1 MNKELLVSPEAENKP
16 RIDFIWTLD
25 RICAWNCPFC
35 CVDALYVH
43 KKGSE
48 ILVQSNGNNLSFPF
62 QKGEGDLYTQAAKNL
77 IQRRLALSTD
87 EKLRILDNL
96 SWRQSQNRFFW
107 G

>member
-62 QKGEGDLYTQAAKNL
+62 
-77 IQRRLALSTD
+77 
-87 EKLRILDNL
+87 
-96 SWRQSQNRFFW
+96 
-107 G
+107 